1 MVRVA
6 SAESGCLKRKHNY
19 VGRMSGLSKSSLA
32 TSSYNHQSGDQL
44 LSILKVLHMQMAL
57 KVADIA
63 HLAAKTEVHK
73 RWTQQ
78 LTEEFFRQVWIHLIE
93 LLQHL
98 Y

>member
-1 MVRVA
+1 M
-6 SAESGCLKRKHNY
+6 LKA
-19 VGRMSGLSKSSLA
+19 LC
-32 TSSYNHQSGDQL
+32 
-44 LSILKVLHMQMAL
+44 MQMAL

-93 LLQHL
+93 AVAAPVLRPAWIRLIKCR
-98 Y
+98 